1 MMVIFMF
8 DDRRR
13 IPLSHHLISSAGKD
27 AVNLG
32 SGVGVHLPL
41 ATSHGNVD
49 ETAGVLE
56 ALQSTAL
63 GLLLLLLL
71 LDLYSR
77 K

>member
-1 MMVIFMF
+1 VFSREQFPTPRQSIYASF
-8 DDRRR
+8 
-13 IPLSHHLISSAGKD
+13 PSSWISTY
-27 AVNLG
+27 
-32 SGVGVHLPL
+32 LPL

-77 K
+77 R